1 MKLSIYQIN
10 SFASGPFSGNP
21 AAVCPLPNWIEDD
34 LLQRI
39 AREAQLTTAFFV
51 GEAGEYELRWFT
63 PHTEISGTCGHGTL
77 AAAFVAATELDDN
90 ADSIGFSIK
99 DGRLEVS
106 RRRNGTYVLDL
117 PALVPEPFPDADMIK
132 ASFAGKATSVLAA
145 VDLLVVFRCA
155 DDVISFAPNYHAL
168 LTLPCRAAI
177 ITARGDGD
185 IDFVSRWFCPKQGEE
200 EDTGFTGS
208 AHCSL
213 VPYWAQQLGR
223 RALRARQP
231 SPRGAT
237 VDCELRADRVLLY
250 CTAVKYMEGQIYL

>member
-51 GEAGEYELRWFT
+51 GEDGEYELRWFT
-63 PHTEISGTCGHGTL
+63 PHTEISGICGHGTL

-117 PALVPEPFPDADMIK
+117 PALVPEPICDADTIK
-132 ASFAGKATSVLAA
+132 AAFAGKAKSVLAGL
-145 VDLLVVFRCA
+145 DLLVVFPCA
-155 DDVISFAPNYHAL
+155 DDVIGFVPDYHAL
-168 LTLPCRAAI
+168 LSLPCRATV
-177 ITARGDGD
+177 ITARGDGA

-223 RALRARQP
+223 RSLRARQP

-237 VDCELRADRVLLY
+237 VDCEARADRVLLY
-250 CTAVKYMEGQIYL
+250 CTAVKYMEGKIYL